1 MSRPPSSWHK
11 DDHVERAGFKG
22 LREFLQK
29 LRVEAHQGPLPLDDG
44 GEHVVMDQA
53 LAPHVWVKVVS
64 CPPGAQPDTLP
75 LEVLMRLL
83 R

>member
-1 MSRPPSSWHK
+1 MTML
-11 DDHVERAGFKG
+11 KG
-22 LREFLQK
+22 LGLRGSSLSATQRTLLCTRFQRVRVFLDGDEAGQAASA
-29 LRVEAHQGPLPLDDG
+29 RVL
-44 GEHVVMDQA
+44 QA

>member
-44 GEHVVMDQA
+44 GEHVVMDQFFGGA
-53 LAPHVWVKVVS
+53 LKKVEGIEQAAV
-64 CPPGAQPDTLP
+64 
-75 LEVLMRLL
+75 
-83 R
+83 